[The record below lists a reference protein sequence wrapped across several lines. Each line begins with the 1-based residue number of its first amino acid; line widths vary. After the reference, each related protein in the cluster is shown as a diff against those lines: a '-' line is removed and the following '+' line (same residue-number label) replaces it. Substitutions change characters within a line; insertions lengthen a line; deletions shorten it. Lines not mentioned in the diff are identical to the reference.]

1 MSIHP
6 TAIVDK
12 RAELHETV
20 VVGPFCI
27 IEGYVRIGAGCRL
40 YQNVYVTGH
49 TVIGEGCELHPGV
62 VVGHLPQDVKFKGEV
77 SYCRIGARTVIR
89 EYTTIHRATGEGE
102 STVVGEDC
110 FLLGGTHIGH
120 NCEVG
125 NRVTMVNGAKLGG
138 HCQVADRVTFGADGI
153 IHQFVRIGEL
163 AMIGAGGPVA
173 MDVLPFMLTDHD
185 GFVAGLNVVGLRRAG
200 VPREEVLELRGIF
213 RTLYREG
220 LSFREAVARV
230 AKDVRGEAGR
240 RLVAFL
246 QAPSR
251 RGILGPPRKAGP
263 WIDSERDREGD

>member
-1 MSIHP
+1 MIHP
-6 TAIVDK
+6 TAIVDR

-20 VVGPFCI
+20 IVGPFCVI
-27 IEGYVRIGAGCRL
+27 DADVRIGAGCRL

-62 VVGHLPQDVKFKGEV
+62 IVGHLPQDVKFKGEV

-89 EYTTIHRATGEGE
+89 EYATIHRATGEQE
-102 STVVGEDC
+102 STEVGDDC
-110 FLLGGTHIGH
+110 FLLGGIHIGH

-125 NRVTMVNGAKLGG
+125 NRVTMVNGSKLAG
-138 HCQVADRVTFGADGI
+138 HCRVADRVTFGADGMA
-153 IHQFVRIGEL
+153 HQFVRIGEL

-173 MDVLPFMLTDHD
+173 MDVPPFMLTDHD
-185 GFVAGLNVVGLRRAG
+185 GFVAGLNAVGLRRAD
-200 VPREEVLELRGIF
+200 VPREEALELRTIF

-220 LSFREAVARV
+220 LPFREAVVRA
-230 AKDVRGEAGR
+230 AEGVRGEAGR

-251 RGILGPPRKAGP
+251 RGILGPPRKTGP
-263 WIDSERDREGD
+263 WIGSERDSEGD